1 MLPPSLCPS
10 HFTRPDQFAII
21 IAHPFVFHPDAIC
34 HDMPIPAKP
43 PRSTPN
49 TRAPKTRAWQR
60 MLSGRRLDILS
71 PSPLDIE
78 IEDIAHGLARVT
90 RWNGQTKG
98 IYSLSVAQ
106 HSVLVEEILS
116 RNAPQ
121 LAQKWRLAGLIHDAP
136 EYVIGDMITPLK
148 AALGPRYRQIEAHLQ
163 EAVHICFG
171 LPAKLPPG
179 IAHSIKRADRMAA
192 FIEATQ
198 IAGFTE
204 AEARKLFS
212 KPRGTPADYKLIPL
226 PPEKATKA
234 FLRRFD
240 LLFGHNGDRS

>member
-1 MLPPSLCPS
+1 
-10 HFTRPDQFAII
+10 
-21 IAHPFVFHPDAIC
+21 
-34 HDMPIPAKP
+34 MPKKQNSI
-43 PRSTPN
+43 TPT
-49 TRAPKTRAWQR
+49 TRAPTIRAWQR

-78 IEDIAHGLARVT
+78 IEDVAHGLARVT

-98 IYSLSVAQ
+98 TYGFSVAQ
-106 HSVLVEEILS
+106 HSILVEEILS

-136 EYVIGDMITPLK
+136 EYVIGDMITPFK
-148 AALGPRYRQIEAHLQ
+148 AALGPLYRQIEARLQ
-163 EAVHICFG
+163 EAAHIRFG
-171 LPAKLPPG
+171 LPAELPPG
-179 IAHSIKRADRMAA
+179 IIHSIKRADRMAA

-198 IAGFTE
+198 IAGFAD
-204 AEARKLFS
+204 AEAKKLFS

-226 PPEKATKA
+226 PPEKAAKA

-240 LLFGHNGDRS
+240 LLFGHKGYRG

>member
-1 MLPPSLCPS
+1 M
-10 HFTRPDQFAII
+10 
-21 IAHPFVFHPDAIC
+21 
-34 HDMPIPAKP
+34 PAKP
-43 PRSTPN
+43 NSSTP
-49 TRAPKTRAWQR
+49 PDRAWQR

-98 IYSLSVAQ
+98 KYGLSVAQ

-121 LAQKWRLAGLIHDAP
+121 LAQKWRLAGLLHDAP
-136 EYVIGDMITPLK
+136 EYVIGDMITPFK
-148 AALGPRYRQIEAHLQ
+148 AALGPQYRQIEASLQ
-163 EAVHICFG
+163 RAAHIRFG
-171 LPAKLPPG
+171 LPAELPPR
-179 IAHSIKRADRMAA
+179 IALSIKRADRMSAY
-192 FIEATQ
+192 IEATQ
-198 IAGFTE
+198 IAGFSE

-212 KPRGTPADYKLIPL
+212 RPRGTPADYELVPL
-226 PPEKATKA
+226 PPEKAARA

-240 LLFGHNGDRS
+240 LLFGHNGGRR